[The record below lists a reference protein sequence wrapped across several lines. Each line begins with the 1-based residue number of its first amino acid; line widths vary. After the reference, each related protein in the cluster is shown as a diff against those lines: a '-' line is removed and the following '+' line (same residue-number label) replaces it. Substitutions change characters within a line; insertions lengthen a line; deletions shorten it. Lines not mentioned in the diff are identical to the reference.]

1 MEIQAYLTLPNGVKA
16 QGLPM
21 IVLPHGGPHGPRDM
35 WGYNPEVQFFA
46 NRGIAVL
53 RLISEARVVL
63 GRSLRSRDI
72 ENGVGEFKKI
82 SLMPRSS

>member
-46 NRGIAVL
+46 NRGTL
-53 RLISEARVVL
+53 FVVL
-63 GRSLRSRDI
+63 DAEALVVSGRSR
-72 ENGVGEFKKI
+72 EVGYRKWVAEFKKI
-82 SLMPRSS
+82 FTMPRSS